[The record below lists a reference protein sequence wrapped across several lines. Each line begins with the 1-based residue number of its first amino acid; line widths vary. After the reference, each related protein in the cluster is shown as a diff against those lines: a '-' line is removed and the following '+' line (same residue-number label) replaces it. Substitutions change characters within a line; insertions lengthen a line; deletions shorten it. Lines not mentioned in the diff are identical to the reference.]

1 MTAPKIALLKPQS
14 RKKNDPARI
23 LARRLLK
30 RPEHLKTLKKKLDD
44 GSLHPSIQVAL
55 MYYAWG
61 KPKETIEATHIV
73 PVKIVHQYNTE
84 DPAIPS
90 AVPSAIPDDLA
101 EASPATILEDL
112 QSAPED

>member
-1 MTAPKIALLKPQS
+1 MPPKIELLKPHS
-14 RKKNDPARI
+14 RKKTDPARV

-61 KPKETIEATHIV
+61 KPKETIETTHIV
-73 PVKIVHQYNTE
+73 PVKIVHQYQTE
-84 DPAIPS
+84 DPAIPA
-90 AVPSAIPDDLA
+90 AVPAALPEPSKDDPVDD
-101 EASPATILEDL
+101 E
-112 QSAPED
+112 

>member
-1 MTAPKIALLKPQS
+1 MAAKIELLKPQS
-14 RKKNDPARI
+14 RKKNDPARV

-73 PVKIVHQYNTE
+73 PVKIVHQYQTT
-84 DPAIPS
+84 DPAVPPAIP
-90 AVPSAIPDDLA
+90 ADLVDAAEPEPDPVDDDP
-101 EASPATILEDL
+101 PAD
-112 QSAPED
+112 D